1 MRRPSIGGDVLLGPV
16 DAGHAIL
23 QHQFDQFVAGVVI
36 ARQAHQGAVPVF
48 GVAGE
53 PDPVVGRVGL
63 LGHHRHPPLATVV
76 ATSQRL
82 DEPVTDH
89 AMAND
94 HDVS

>member
-1 MRRPSIGGDVLLGPV
+1 M
-16 DAGHAIL
+16 
-23 QHQFDQFVAGVVI
+23 
-36 ARQAHQGAVPVF
+36 F

-76 ATSQRL
+76 ASSQRL

-89 AMAND
+89 AVAND